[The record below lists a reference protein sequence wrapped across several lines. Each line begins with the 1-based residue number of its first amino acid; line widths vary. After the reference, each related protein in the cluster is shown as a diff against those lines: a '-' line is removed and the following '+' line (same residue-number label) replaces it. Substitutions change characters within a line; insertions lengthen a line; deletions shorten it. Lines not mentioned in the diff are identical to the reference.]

1 MIRDLNDFDKK
12 KGKEE
17 NFDFLAN
24 VFDYDYMEK
33 YAYRCS
39 LVWNVTEATLE
50 RFRGDKNTVS
60 VTNFSLELSS
70 SK

>member
-1 MIRDLNDFDKK
+1 MVRDLNDFGKK

-39 LVWNVTEATLE
+39 LV
-50 RFRGDKNTVS
+50 
-60 VTNFSLELSS
+60 
-70 SK
+70 